1 MQERAPAREIRGP
14 LWERK
19 KDGKGQ
25 DLGRILEGR
34 ASKRTHRTTSAL
46 LWGMNKGLRG
56 VEAAGKG
63 CSGQGRQGKAW
74 FKGQKVNIRGSKR
87 SLAPIDAL
95 RKCLQLVDCSSLF
108 VRYFDLY

>member
-25 DLGRILEGR
+25 DLERILEGR

-63 CSGQGRQGKAW
+63 CSGQGQAGKGLVQRS
-74 FKGQKVNIRGSKR
+74 KGQ
-87 SLAPIDAL
+87 
-95 RKCLQLVDCSSLF
+95 
-108 VRYFDLY
+108 Y